1 MKRTELEF
9 IQAKFFDAYDEST
22 SNTKST
28 LSLLGVYQLFHD
40 ENGHWSLFKCNM
52 GIDCDKHKKDD
63 DAEMLIESE
72 DVFDLFRVLCE
83 EQFKN
88 HKKHYNK
95 EYKYQDEIE
104 NDLNNIK
111 KDYKEIEEN
120 TIKENTPKEDTI
132 YSLVDGTNKKSI
144 VNGNTWTNSE
154 VKKDDK

>member
-1 MKRTELEF
+1 MKRTESEF
-9 IQAKFFDAYDEST
+9 IQNKFFDAYDEST
-22 SNTKST
+22 ANTKST

-52 GIDCDKHKKDD
+52 GIDCDNHKKDD

-83 EQFKN
+83 EQFNN

-111 KDYKEIEEN
+111 KDFKEIEEN

-144 VNGNTWTNSE
+144 VNGNTWNESE
-154 VKKDDK
+154 VKNND